1 MANLKSSKKDIR
13 RIKRRT
19 ARNLARK
26 IAIDK
31 LVRKFRKLIKAKNLD
46 EAKSLIPQI
55 YKALDKAAQRN
66 VIKKKTAAR
75 KKSRLMKLLLST
87 SSE

>member
-1 MANLKSSKKDIR
+1 VANLKSSKKDIR